1 MNPFS
6 KTIQFSIM
14 HLYKMD
20 ADAVNFSSL
29 SLRIFLSGSSVGS
42 GGSVGLG
49 VTGGSVGL
57 GVSIGAGCREKKN
70 VVEFQYKINS

>member
-1 MNPFS
+1 MHPLA
-6 KTIQFSIM
+6 KTILIFIM

-42 GGSVGLG
+42 GVSGGSVGLG

-57 GVSIGAGCREKKN
+57 GVSIGAG
-70 VVEFQYKINS
+70 VTG